1 MPAMWI
7 IVAFAG
13 LAAAAAPAAAQ
24 EWPTRPVTMVVPF
37 AAGGGVDTGARIVA
51 PRLSELLAQQVIIEN
66 VSAGAGGMI
75 GAARVAKA
83 APDGYQVLL
92 GHTGTHSYIPT
103 LYKRPMYDAVTDFE
117 PVAMVYGSAKVLI
130 TRKDLPAN
138 RLTEFIAY
146 VKANRGK
153 LQYGSGGAGSESH
166 ISCVLLNERA
176 GLEVT
181 HVPYRGVAPALQ
193 DLMGGRIDFM
203 CNPISISVPQIEAGT
218 VKAIAMLA
226 MNRNPMLPSLP
237 TAHEQGLKDFNADGW
252 AAFFFPKGTP
262 APIVER
268 LAKATSEALDTPA
281 VRQRLLDLGLRV
293 PLPEERTPAYLAK
306 LVPAE
311 IKKWAGPIRASGVS
325 VD

>member
-1 MPAMWI
+1 MPTIRMIA
-7 IVAFAG
+7 AFAG
-13 LAAAAAPAAAQ
+13 VAAAAVPAAAQ
-24 EWPTRPVTMVVPF
+24 QWPTRPVTMVVPF
-37 AAGGGVDTGARIVA
+37 AAGGGVDTGGRIVA
-51 PRLSELLAQQVIIEN
+51 PRLSELLGQQVIVEN

-92 GHTGTHSYIPT
+92 GHTGTHSYNPT
-103 LYKRPMYDAVTDFE
+103 LYKRPMYNAVTDFE

-130 TRKDLPAN
+130 AGKDLPAN
-138 RLTEFIAY
+138 TLAEFIAY
-146 VKANRGK
+146 VKVNRVK

-166 ISCVLLNERA
+166 ISCVLLNART
-176 GLEVT
+176 GLDVT

-193 DLMGGRIDFM
+193 DLMGGRIDYM
-203 CNPISISVPQIEAGT
+203 CNPISTSLPQIEGGT

-226 MNRNPMLPSLP
+226 PHRNAMLPNLP
-237 TAHEQGLKDFNADGW
+237 TAHEQGLEDFDADGW

-293 PLPEERTPAYLAK
+293 PRPEERTPAYLAK

-311 IKKWAGPIRASGVS
+311 IKKWAGPIKASGAS